1 MLKDRYFFAVLLGAM
16 TAIASPVRADFD
28 SSKVWFLSLDV
39 AVRSN
44 IQRELVLVGDYN
56 ALIDG
61 GFGPSTFAALEAF
74 QKSNGDAPTGA
85 LDAVEL
91 GALGTASTAISDGFG
106 LEKTEDGAAHLE
118 ILVPTKLL
126 PARAP
131 SDGGTTYSSP
141 SGDFELKTMRLPAAD
156 AGAFGVLF
164 QSKSQSTPA
173 RTVSYA
179 HLGPASFTVTGSSN
193 GRFFYDRFYF
203 SGGEATGFTLTWAS
217 GAGNRGTVLASYLA
231 TYSSPLAKGI
241 VAHDPGIDAAPVT
254 ASTSGNAELPPHGN
268 TEVAVQADSGTF
280 VVPVLINN
288 ELSLNF
294 TLDSGAADV
303 SVPADVVHTL
313 ERTGTLTD
321 SDFTGTQTFTTAD
334 GRQMPSQTFRIR
346 SLKVGDKILEN
357 VDADVAPAEGDLLL
371 GQSFLS
377 RFSSWSMDNNRGVL
391 VLGQVLPRGAGDE
404 TSSGHGVSA
413 Q

>member
-1 MLKDRYFFAVLLGAM
+1 M
-16 TAIASPVRADFD
+16 P
-28 SSKVWFLSLDV
+28 
-39 AVRSN
+39 
-44 IQRELVLVGDYN
+44 
-56 ALIDG
+56 
-61 GFGPSTFAALEAF
+61 
-74 QKSNGDAPTGA
+74 
-85 LDAVEL
+85 
-91 GALGTASTAISDGFG
+91 
-106 LEKTEDGAAHLE
+106 
-118 ILVPTKLL
+118 
-126 PARAP
+126 
-131 SDGGTTYSSP
+131 
-141 SGDFELKTMRLPAAD
+141 
-156 AGAFGVLF
+156 
-164 QSKSQSTPA
+164 
-173 RTVSYA
+173 
-179 HLGPASFTVTGSSN
+179 
-193 GRFFYDRFYF
+193 
-203 SGGEATGFTLTWAS
+203 
-217 GAGNRGTVLASYLA
+217 
-231 TYSSPLAKGI
+231 
-241 VAHDPGIDAAPVT
+241 
-254 ASTSGNAELPPHGN
+254 ELPPHGN

-334 GRQMPSQTFRIR
+334 GRLMPSQTFRIR